1 MHREGLIELPAV
13 CQVVRNPLVHRSQP
27 VLVSIDETPLQAR
40 SAKLGPLEMHQVRRT
55 PEETSLSRQQNESE
69 VVERLYQFVTPAQ
82 TGVQLIKQTV
92 QRIDIKAI

>member
-1 MHREGLIELPAV
+1 MMLQNVRKRTKPDLHYRNNRSSGVHSLHEGLAIVISGYP
-13 CQVVRNPLVHRSQP
+13 
-27 VLVSIDETPLQAR
+27 
-40 SAKLGPLEMHQVRRT
+40 
-55 PEETSLSRQQNESE
+55 TSLPRQQNESE